1 MDEVFT
7 WTFPGSPVS
16 IRLHLEVISRLARLT
31 SGNSSGRPAGGQAGI
46 LLGSTSSDGSIEMT
60 GCEPVIFENGNLHQ
74 ALVHAS
80 RQIEKRQ
87 PGSPEKILG
96 YYRTHFQE
104 RLALEAQD
112 LQIIDT
118 CFQDPRN
125 VFLLARPDE
134 DGPANA
140 GFFFWDGNQVQSEFC
155 FLEFPLDPAALPI
168 DQVPRRIR
176 PVPVKSATGLAPAKE
191 PQKAAGQRS
200 RWPAIAAS
208 MALALGAAGWAAWQ
222 HWHQGDAFSAPAS
235 SPVAQETP
243 AQPVSEPEAQPQAP
257 KSAPKSAPVLPEVDV
272 NRTLPPPDPVTSAR
286 EPDRQPEPAAPAREV
301 HPPEPERPAPVT
313 TASTTVLEPAGPSP
327 GAVPPAI
334 PSSAPPSTPAAT
346 ISPRQSAP
354 PPGLVK
360 AASAEPAPPT
370 APPPSQVPP
379 PAEHPVRQ
387 PPAAAASVPVA
398 VLEPRAIRQVQPVVP
413 SNVRGML
420 SRPLVVSVTL
430 QIDAAGNVTD
440 ASYAPPSGTF
450 GKYFAELALT
460 AARRWKFEPARV
472 GDRGVPS
479 EKILE
484 FRFGPSGR

>member
-1 MDEVFT
+1 MTAEPPATVEMDEVFT

-168 DQVPRRIR
+168 DQVPRQAQ
-176 PVPVKSATGLAPAKE
+176 PVPAEE
-191 PQKAAGQRS
+191 PKQARS
-200 RWPAIAAS
+200 RWPALAAGV
-208 MALALGAAGWAAWQ
+208 ALALGAGGWAAWQ
-222 HWHQGDAFSAPAS
+222 HWQPGDALSAVPAS
-235 SPVAQETP
+235 SPVAQEAP
-243 AQPVSEPEAQPQAP
+243 APAVSEPAAEP
-257 KSAPKSAPVLPEVDV
+257 KVSKSVLKSSKALPEV
-272 NRTLPPPDPVTSAR
+272 
-286 EPDRQPEPAAPAREV
+286 
-301 HPPEPERPAPVT
+301 
-313 TASTTVLEPAGPSP
+313 
-327 GAVPPAI
+327 
-334 PSSAPPSTPAAT
+334 
-346 ISPRQSAP
+346 
-354 PPGLVK
+354 
-360 AASAEPAPPT
+360 
-370 APPPSQVPP
+370 
-379 PAEHPVRQ
+379 
-387 PPAAAASVPVA
+387 
-398 VLEPRAIRQVQPVVP
+398 
-413 SNVRGML
+413 
-420 SRPLVVSVTL
+420 
-430 QIDAAGNVTD
+430 
-440 ASYAPPSGTF
+440 
-450 GKYFAELALT
+450 
-460 AARRWKFEPARV
+460 
-472 GDRGVPS
+472 
-479 EKILE
+479 
-484 FRFGPSGR
+484 